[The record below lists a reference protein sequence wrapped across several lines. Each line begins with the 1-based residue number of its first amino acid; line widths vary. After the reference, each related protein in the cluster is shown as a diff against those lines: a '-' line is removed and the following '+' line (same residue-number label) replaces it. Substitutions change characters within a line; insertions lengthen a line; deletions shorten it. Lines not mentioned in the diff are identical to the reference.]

1 MERRH
6 AHPVLVAC
14 VSFILI
20 ATMIPTLSLSSG
32 ADKES
37 HASQTKSSPSL
48 HVTVGRGSIL
58 PSVAYTLDLCTN
70 QLYNGNVLPSD
81 CTGGTGG
88 NGGFPTGIAYDPT
101 KGELFVANGSS
112 IAVVDDRTERV
123 VTTIPI
129 GWAASPWEI
138 AYDSGKGEVFTA
150 NWGGNNVSVISAG
163 TNKVVASIPVGTYPR
178 GITYDRALN
187 EVVVANSAWNNVSV
201 ISDVT
206 NRPIASVHVGTY
218 PWGVTFD
225 SGKGEVFVAN
235 LNSNNVSVINMG
247 TNRVVANIPV
257 GSNPMALAYDSSRG
271 EVFVS
276 NSASNNVSVISDST
290 DRVVANVPVGA
301 DPWGVVYD
309 AGTGSLFVSNYATNN
324 SSVISDATNTVV
336 ASLPTGGGPSF
347 GTVDSGDGYVYLSN
361 SLQGTISVIYDGNVG
376 SGPKHAVTF
385 TESGLPSGANWSMTL
400 NGLLSSSTTNS
411 ITFNEPNGTY
421 PFSVG
426 LVPGYSASPS
436 SGSVTVNGVNATQ
449 AISFTYSVVSV
460 PVGSGPVGLAYDSA
474 NGYVYVANGGSNNI
488 SVLNG
493 TRVVA
498 TVPAYNSPWGVT
510 YDSQN
515 GYVYVANWEG
525 GSGPGVV
532 TVINGTRDVANISY
546 STVNGAASMGITYD
560 SSNGTVWVAND
571 AGNGLG
577 VTVIKGLKIVWNITN
592 PGYTSGIAY
601 DPTHNYVYTSGRNSG
616 TTAVMNAS
624 GTIDTV
630 SGSTRPY
637 WDIYDPYRHEVYV
650 SDYGGNDLMVMNGTK
665 VTGNITAA
673 TSPMGVAVDPISGLL
688 FVTQYGQASV
698 KVINGTQSVVTIPVG
713 TNPIDAVYNPAN
725 GFVYVTNRGSNNVS
739 IISTVAKASTTLSGV
754 TVSPLSSTLSPNGT
768 QVFTAAPSCVGGP
781 CSLGVTY
788 SWSLTNGLGTLSSPS
803 GNPVTFTAGTKGGN
817 LSLFVNATL
826 NGASK
831 QAGPIPINITTS
843 VPALASVSVSPPSA
857 SIPTNSTQAFSAT
870 PTCSGGPCPAG
881 TSYAWT
887 LNNSLGSVNPTTGA
901 TTTFTAGPTSGS
913 VALTVTATLNG
924 VSKQA
929 VAPVTITST
938 KVLTSVTVAPSS
950 PSVTVNGTQGFTA
963 TPTCTSTCPGSVAYV
978 WTVNNSL
985 GSVNPT
991 AGSTTTF
998 TAGPTT
1004 GSARLTVAATLNGVT
1019 KWANATV
1026 TITPVVPVLSSVSIS
1041 PTSITVGVGNSTSF
1055 TAHPNCTGG
1064 TCPSGATY
1072 SWSLQSSSL
1081 GSITPTSPGPTTT
1094 FTAGSTAGS
1103 EILYATA
1110 SLNGVQQTGLAI
1122 INITKGTV
1130 PTITGLT
1137 LTHSPSVTVQAGKAV
1152 DFNTTATC
1160 NVSPCPTGIAYNW
1173 SLNNTLGN
1181 LFSTSSAS
1189 TTFTAGS
1196 TAGFTFLTVTAT
1208 LNGGSRQATSAI
1220 TISSTPVPA
1229 LSSVSISPGPV
1240 TLSVGKA
1247 QDFTVTAACSLGP
1260 CPASVTYVWKTNNSL
1275 GSLNATTGSTVG
1287 LTAGASAGFLSL
1299 TATASYNGNSVNASI
1314 LVTIISSPP
1323 PHQGNSTAPPTFLGL
1338 PGYDGYIL
1346 LAIIVAAVAAAVG
1359 VALMRRRK
1367 EEKATSPP
1375 PGNQGQG
1382 YPTYPPQGP
1391 YYPPPQ
1397 G

>member
-1 MERRH
+1 MVSIPPATSRPATNESAKGSD
-6 AHPVLVAC
+6 AHSLVPSSGIGS
-14 VSFILI
+14 VI
-20 ATMIPTLSLSSG
+20 AT
-32 ADKES
+32 
-37 HASQTKSSPSL
+37 
-48 HVTVGRGSIL
+48 V
-58 PSVAYTLDLCTN
+58 
-70 QLYNGNVLPSD
+70 
-81 CTGGTGG
+81 
-88 NGGFPTGIAYDPT
+88 
-101 KGELFVANGSS
+101 
-112 IAVVDDRTERV
+112 
-123 VTTIPI
+123 
-129 GWAASPWEI
+129 
-138 AYDSGKGEVFTA
+138 
-150 NWGGNNVSVISAG
+150 
-163 TNKVVASIPVGTYPR
+163 PVGTRPV
-178 GITYDRALN
+178 ALVYN
-187 EVVVANSAWNNVSV
+187 PA
-201 ISDVT
+201 D
-206 NRPIASVHVGTY
+206 
-218 PWGVTFD
+218 
-225 SGKGEVFVAN
+225 GEVYVSN
-235 LNSNNVSVINMG
+235 SNSNNVSVISG
-247 TNRVVANIPV
+247 TKVVANVPV
-257 GSNPMALAYDSSRG
+257 GSSPGYEVYDGIDGDTYVSSSNNVSDIAGTSNIGAVPQGGGQMAFDPVNGYVYVTRFSSNDVNVIHGTTLVATILVGTNPGPIAYSPANGDMYVVNWG
-271 EVFVS
+271 
-276 NSASNNVSVISDST
+276 SNNVSVISGTSVVST
-290 DRVVANVPVGA
+290 VRVGTEPYSIAYDAKDGDMYVGNAGSANVTVISGMTVVANVAVANYPYTLVYDGGNGDIYVACYGPVPYPQGYVSVVSGTAVVATVPVGS
-301 DPWGVVYD
+301 DPSAMAYDSGNGDVYVVND
-309 AGTGSLFVSNYATNN
+309 NSGNVTAIAGLAGAGFITVGAGPVAIAVDPSSGYVYVANN
-324 SSVISDATNTVV
+324 NPGTVSVISTAT
-336 ASLPTGGGPSF
+336 P
-347 GTVDSGDGYVYLSN
+347 Y
-361 SLQGTISVIYDGNVG
+361 SVN
-376 SGPKHAVTF
+376 F
-385 TESGLPSGANWSMTL
+385 TESGLPGGSTWSVSLNGAAHTSTTPNISFSMT
-400 NGLLSSSTTNS
+400 
-411 ITFNEPNGTY
+411 NGTY
-421 PFSVG
+421 PFAVG
-426 LVPGYSASPS
+426 VSPGYSATPASGNVIVS
-436 SGSVTVNGVNATQ
+436 GGSVTQGIT
-449 AISFTYSVVSV
+449 FTYSVVSV

-488 SVLNG
+488 SVLSG
-493 TRVVA
+493 TKVVA

-571 AGNGLG
+571 AGNGIG
-577 VTVIKGLKIVWNITN
+577 VTVLKGIKLVWNITN
-592 PGYTSGIAY
+592 PGYTSGIVY
-601 DPTHNYVYTSGRNSG
+601 DPVHNYVYTSSRSSG
-616 TTAVMNAS
+616 AVSLMDAS
-624 GTIDTV
+624 GTFD
-630 SGSTRPY
+630 SLPGGLQPY
-637 WDIYDPYRHEVYV
+637 WDIYDSYHHQVYV
-650 SDYGGNDLMVMNGTK
+650 SEYGSNDLMIMNGTK

-673 TSPMGVAVDPISGLL
+673 YSPMGVAVDTVSGLL
-688 FVTQYGQASV
+688 FVTQYGLASV
-698 KVINGTQSVVTIPVG
+698 KVIDGTQSVETIPVG
-713 TNPIDAVYNPAN
+713 TNPIDAVYDPGN
-725 GFVYVTNRGSNNVS
+725 GYVYVTNRGSNNVS
-739 IISTVAKASTTLSGV
+739 IINTGGKASTTLSGV
-754 TVSPLSSTLSPNGT
+754 TVSPSSSTLSPNGT
-768 QVFTAAPSCVGGP
+768 QIFTASPSCIGGP
-781 CSLGVTY
+781 CAPNVTY

-826 NGASK
+826 NGTKK
-831 QAGPIPINITTS
+831 QAGPIPISISTT

-857 SIPTNSTQAFSAT
+857 SIPTSSTQAFSAT

-901 TTTFTAGPTSGS
+901 TTTFTAGSTSGA

-938 KVLTSVTVAPSS
+938 NVLTSVTVAPSS

-1026 TITPVVPVLSSVSIS
+1026 TITPVVPALSSVSIS

-1137 LTHSPSVTVQAGKAV
+1137 LTHSPSVTVQAGKAM

-1189 TTFTAGS
+1189 TTFTAGP

-1240 TLSVGKA
+1240 TQSVGKV
-1247 QDFTVTAACSLGP
+1247 QDFTVTATCSPGP
-1260 CPASVTYVWKTNNSL
+1260 CPASVSYVWKTNNTL

-1314 LVTIISSPP
+1314 VVTIISSPS

-1346 LAIIVAAVAAAVG
+1346 LGVIVAAVAAAVG
-1359 VALMRRRK
+1359 VALMRHRK
-1367 EEKATSPP
+1367 EAKETPPP
-1375 PGNQGQG
+1375 PGTYQDPR